1 MYYVYLLRCQD
12 GSLYTGVTTDPARRL
27 RQHAGLL
34 PGGAKYTA
42 ARRPAAFAAVWEAGE
57 KSAALSLERRLKRL
71 THAQKE
77 ALAAGSGKF
86 EALFPPGIRRVEPPA
101 EV

>member
-1 MYYVYLLRCQD
+1 MYYVYLLRCRD
-12 GSLYTGVTTDPARRL
+12 GSLYTGVTTDPARRF
-27 RQHAGLL
+27 RQHAGEA

-42 ARRPAAFAAVWEAGE
+42 SRKPTAFAALWEAGE
-57 KSAALSLERRLKRL
+57 KGPALSLEARIKRL

-77 ALAAGSGKF
+77 ALSAGEGDWT
-86 EALFPPGIRRVEPPA
+86 ALFPPGCRRVPPP